1 MGETGSESDRKS
13 DSWRVDPREPLRWRT
28 LTGQLTG
35 VCALTARAEGVPSRS
50 VDCGGRNAQVAGA
63 ARPGAAARTSC
74 GGWGTVAGMVPYP
87 RVREQH
93 IAVFGESGSGKTVLV
108 SSFFGPTQEGSY
120 SNGLWDLVADDTGQG
135 NRLLKNYL
143 GMRDEA
149 KAPAHTVFEATTYYF
164 SVKLKGGDVEAKKRP
179 FDVLRLAWHDYPGEW
194 WEVSPTGDGEADRRV
209 DTFRSLL
216 RSDVAILLV
225 DGQKLLDY
233 NGEEQRYLKSLLS
246 TFRQG
251 ILRLKDDLLAGQ
263 ERLVEFPRIW
273 ILALSKADLF
283 PDWDINSFRDLLILK
298 AADDIDALRDTI
310 ADLVDTPGAL
320 SIGEDFMLLS
330 SAKFELAPADDE
342 PLGIDVTQQVG
353 LDLILPVA
361 SILPLER
368 RVQWSE
374 RMEIPRR
381 VLDTLADGAD
391 ALALALSAGQM
402 FGIDKILIKFPK
414 VGPFVKRPALLA
426 LAAAAKATGDQL
438 KHVNAQAREQ
448 HDYLT
453 ATLTQ
458 FKMDLEQGV
467 TDKLLIRSLK

>member
-1 MGETGSESDRKS
+1 M
-13 DSWRVDPREPLRWRT
+13 
-28 LTGQLTG
+28 
-35 VCALTARAEGVPSRS
+35 SR
-50 VDCGGRNAQVAGA
+50 
-63 ARPGAAARTSC
+63 
-74 GGWGTVAGMVPYP
+74 GWGTVAGMVLYP

-108 SSFFGPTQEGSY
+108 SSFYGPTQEGSY
-120 SNGLWDLVADDTGQG
+120 TNDLWNLVADDTGQG
-135 NRLLKNYL
+135 HRLLQNYL

-149 KAPAHTVFEATTYYF
+149 KAPAHTVFEATTYSF
-164 SVKLKGGDVEAKKRP
+164 SVKLKGGDVASKKRP

-194 WEVSPTGDGEADRRV
+194 WEVSPRGEAEANRRV

-233 NGEEQRYLKSLLS
+233 KGEEERYLKSLLA

-251 ILRLKDDLLAGQ
+251 ILLLQDDLLEGQ
-263 ERLVEFPRIW
+263 SRLVEFPRIW

-283 PDWDINSFRDLLILK
+283 PEWDVNSFRDLLILK
-298 AADDIDALRDTI
+298 AAQDIEALRATI
-310 ADLVDTPGAL
+310 ADLVDTPEAL

-330 SAKFELAPADDE
+330 SAKFELAPADHE
-342 PLGIDVTQQVG
+342 PVEIDVTQRVG

-361 SILPLER
+361 SLLPLER

-374 RMEIPRR
+374 QLDIPRR

-391 ALALALSAGQM
+391 VLAAALIGGQM
-402 FGIDKILIKFPK
+402 FGLDKALAKLFPK
-414 VGPFVKRPALLA
+414 IGPFASKAVLPV
-426 LAAAAKATGDQL
+426 LAAAAKATSDQL
-438 KHVNAQAREQ
+438 RQVNAEARERK
-448 HDYLT
+448 DYLT

-458 FKMDLEQGV
+458 FKMDIDQGV
-467 TDKLLIRSLK
+467 SYHLFIKSLK